1 VPFSQSAYSE
11 ARDNADVEPDKLRM
25 IYLGV
30 DDAVGTDSVGVVKQ
44 PVVLTV
50 SNIDDSTLTRK
61 GLLVVAEV
69 SRLMPDVDFVIAG
82 AAQPEAID
90 RLRRA
95 AGSNVRFTGFVSSA
109 ELEGLMRTSK
119 VIFQPSL
126 HEGFGMS
133 VAEAMLHGAI
143 PVVSQRFSLP
153 ELVGDAGFYG
163 DPENP
168 STLKQSIRNALEAGP
183 SASLVA
189 RSRIIR
195 EFSLNRRRTALL
207 SLVNS
212 ICPRSP

>member
-1 VPFSQSAYSE
+1 
-11 ARDNADVEPDKLRM
+11 
-25 IYLGV
+25 
-30 DDAVGTDSVGVVKQ
+30 
-44 PVVLTV
+44 
-50 SNIDDSTLTRK
+50 
-61 GLLVVAEV
+61 
-69 SRLMPDVDFVIAG
+69 MPDVDFVIAG